1 MTFLCSDP
9 FDQITPS
16 VQKNGGFFMHKTS
29 KMTLTAMLIAIGTL
43 TSHMFYIPIGFTK
56 VFPMQHF
63 INVLSAVLLGPGYA
77 VMQALSV
84 SILRNMIGTGSLF
97 AFPGSMIGA
106 FLAAYLFKKT
116 RKLTM
121 ALFGEII
128 GTGVLGG
135 IVCYPI
141 ATLLLGQKAA
151 IFGFIPSFTFSS
163 LAGSL
168 IGFILLK
175 VMIKH
180 SILNKAISHVIR
192 DSVVSQELGEKEFLS
207 SGMKEKG

>member
-1 MTFLCSDP
+1 MR
-9 FDQITPS
+9 
-16 VQKNGGFFMHKTS
+16 KTS

-84 SILRNMIGTGSLF
+84 SILRNLMGTGSPF
-97 AFPGSMIGA
+97 AFPGSIIGA

-121 ALFGEII
+121 TLFGEII
-128 GTGVLGG
+128 GTGILGA
-135 IVCYPI
+135 IACYPI
-141 ATLLLGQKAA
+141 ATLLLGQEAA
-151 IFGFIPSFTFSS
+151 LFGFIPSFIFSS

-168 IGFILLK
+168 IGFVLLK

-180 SILNKAISHVIR
+180 SVIKNVQIK
-192 DSVVSQELGEKEFLS
+192 SAGGK
-207 SGMKEKG
+207 